1 MTSQPNLPGSNNAS
15 TTGRAIDTYDRGF
28 DGAYGTLDPVS
39 ASAEERRLAAQDLLT
54 DTGYH
59 QDGFVV
65 DDDAELTDYSDSE
78 TDERWRHASTIAMAA
93 DNSRITSKS
102 SDGCRCSFWN
112 DKCQKAFVHLHFAT
126 VTGKRPSW
134 SWSRSKV
141 RLALVDTHY
150 SNEQLFLVAD
160 YAGLPLPLD
169 AGIDHIRQL
178 IRLHFNLH

>member
-78 TDERWRHASTIAMAA
+78 TDEVQPRSPSS
-93 DNSRITSKS
+93 DNSRIASKRN
-102 SDGCRCSFWN
+102 DGCRCSFWN
-112 DKCQKAFVHLHFAT
+112 NKCQKAFVHSHYET
-126 VTGKRPSW
+126 VTGKLPPW

-150 SNEQLFLVAD
+150 SNEQLLLVAD
-160 YAGLPLPLD
+160 YAGLNGPG
-169 AGIDHIRQL
+169 AGVDHIRQL